1 MSTQAPPSPARAEA
15 ALDLTVVVPLY
26 NEEENIDPAVEELL
40 AVLDTMPESAEVILV
55 DDGSRDSTGE
65 RALAWFRRDPRV
77 RVIQFRRNFGQ
88 TAAISAGFR
97 HARGR
102 VVVPMD
108 GDQQND
114 PHDLPRLLARMDQ
127 GYDVVSGWR
136 KQRQDRLL
144 TRRVPSIAA
153 NRVISHITRTPLHDY
168 GCTLKAYR
176 AEVVRHVH
184 LYGELH
190 RFIPA
195 LAGLVG
201 ARVTEIPVNHR
212 PRTRGASKYGLTR
225 SVRVVLDLLT
235 VRFLL
240 RYLARPMQLFGLLG
254 LISLAIGLTALGVLV
269 VGKLVT
275 GTGIAERPLLVLSVL
290 LIILGVQ
297 FISMGLLGE
306 LLTRI
311 YHEVGHRP
319 PYAVR
324 RTAGIEIGPESTVD
338 PEASLAGQ
346 GPAAMEPR
354 PPAPPRELDLAGR
367 PLRAGADEAGRP
379 RPAR

>member
-1 MSTQAPPSPARAEA
+1 MAVETPATPQAPPRAARERG
-15 ALDLTVVVPLY
+15 LDLTVVIPLY
-26 NEEENIDPAVEELL
+26 DEEENIDPAVEELL
-40 AVLDTMPESAEVILV
+40 SVLDTMPQSAEVILV
-55 DDGSRDSTGE
+55 DDGSRDSTGD
-65 RALAWFRRDPRV
+65 RALAWHQRDPRV

-97 HARGR
+97 YARGR

-114 PHDLPRLLARMDQ
+114 PRDLPRLLATMDE

-136 KQRQDRLL
+136 KDRRDTPIAGRL
-144 TRRVPSIAA
+144 PSMLA
-153 NRVISHITRTPLHDY
+153 NRLISGITRTRLHDH
-168 GCTLKAYR
+168 GCTLKAYE
-176 AEVVRHVH
+176 ADLVRQVH

-212 PRTRGASKYGLTR
+212 PRTRGTSKYGLAR
-225 SVRVVLDLLT
+225 GVRVVLDLLT

-240 RYLARPMQLFGLLG
+240 RYSARPMQFFGLLG
-254 LISLAIGLTALGVLV
+254 LISLLVGGATLSALVAYKV
-269 VGKLVT
+269 VT
-275 GTGIAERPLLVLSVL
+275 GAGIAERPLLVLSVL
-290 LIILGVQ
+290 LVIIGVQ

-311 YHEVGHRP
+311 YHEVGRRP

-324 RTAGIEIGPESTVD
+324 RTAGIAVPPES
-338 PEASLAGQ
+338 AAAQ
-346 GPAAMEPR
+346 GLHE
-354 PPAPPRELDLAGR
+354 RELLG
-367 PLRAGADEAGRP
+367 
-379 RPAR
+379 RPARQGRDRPGERG

>member
-1 MSTQAPPSPARAEA
+1 MTTHAPSAGAEA
-15 ALDLTVVVPLY
+15 LLDLTVVVPLY
-26 NEEENIDPAVEELL
+26 NEEENVDPAVEELL
-40 AVLDTMPESAEVILV
+40 AVLDTMPQSAEVILV
-55 DDGSRDSTGE
+55 DDGSRDSTGD
-65 RALAWFRRDPRV
+65 RVLAWHRRDPRV

-88 TAAISAGFR
+88 TAAISAGF
-97 HARGR
+97 HYARGR
-102 VVVPMD
+102 TVVPMD

-114 PHDLPRLLARMDQ
+114 PRDLPRLLERMEQ

-136 KQRQDRLL
+136 KQRQDRLI

-153 NRVISHITRTPLHDY
+153 NRLISRLTRTPLHDY

-176 AEVVRHVH
+176 AEVVRHLH

-212 PRTRGASKYGLTR
+212 PRIRGTSKYGLAR

-240 RYLARPMQLFGLLG
+240 RYIARPMQLFGLLG
-254 LISLAIGLTALGVLV
+254 LVSLAVGITALSVLV
-269 VGKLVT
+269 VGKLAT
-275 GTGIAERPLLVLSVL
+275 GAGIAERPMLVLSVL

-306 LLTRI
+306 LLTRV

-324 RTAGIEIGPESTVD
+324 QTAGIEIPPESTVD

-346 GPAAMEPR
+346 GPAAIEPT
-354 PPAPPRELDLAGR
+354 PPLPQLELTGKPQHAGSE
-367 PLRAGADEAGRP
+367 EAGRP
-379 RPAR
+379 RPGR

>member
-1 MSTQAPPSPARAEA
+1 MTAEAPPLQARAET

-26 NEEENIDPAVEELL
+26 NEEENLDPVVEELL
-40 AVLDTMPESAEVILV
+40 AVLDTMPQSAEVILV

-65 RALAWFRRDPRV
+65 RALAWNRRDPRV

-97 HARGR
+97 YARGR
-102 VVVPMD
+102 AVVPMD

-114 PHDLPRLLARMDQ
+114 PRDLPHLLARMEQ

-136 KQRQDRLL
+136 RQRKDALL
-144 TRRVPSIAA
+144 TRRVPSMAA
-153 NRVISHITRTPLHDY
+153 NRLISHMTRTRLHDY

-176 AEVVRHVH
+176 AEVVRHLH

-212 PRTRGASKYGLTR
+212 PRTRGRSKYGLTR

-240 RYLARPMQLFGLLG
+240 RYIARPMQLFGLLG
-254 LISLAIGLTALGVLV
+254 LVSLVVGLTALSVLV

-275 GTGIAERPLLVLSVL
+275 GAGIAERPLLVLSVL

-324 RTAGIEIGPESTVD
+324 RTAGIEIAPESTVD

-346 GPAAMEPR
+346 GPAAMDR
-354 PPAPPRELDLAGR
+354 AAAPPHRELAGR
-367 PLRAGADEAGRP
+367 SRRAGAEEAGRP
-379 RPAR
+379 GPAR